1 MVYFVYNGYGY
12 HVGHHF
18 TFGWANDSG
27 ASINYDEYG
36 WITFG
41 SNGFGENSKVG
52 VQLGQEYGHYFCS
65 TSICGGFS
73 NWISGIAIVT
83 PKVTCIAPN
92 IALNIPG

>member
-65 TSICGGFS
+65 TSICRGFS